1 MFENLCE
8 PFPSSKQ
15 LNKVARYVSKL
26 YPKLCLNEW
35 WTTKPTLSKV
45 YYRIL
50 YNCYTVGGLFEDKDT
65 NDVFLVLN
73 TNVNPDDGD
82 YKSRNTIEN
91 IGCELVVKWLECVP
105 ILSLNHV
112 YNDNIIIFKVTR
124 EDIPNV

>member
-26 YPKLCLNEW
+26 YPKLSLNEW
-35 WTTKPTLSKV
+35 WTTEPTLSKV

-50 YNCYTVGGLFEDKDT
+50 YNCYPVGGLFEDKYT
-65 NDVFLVLN
+65 HDVFLVLN
-73 TNVNPDDGD
+73 TDVNTNDD
-82 YKSRNTIEN
+82 YKSQNTIEN

-105 ILSLNHV
+105 ILRLNHV